1 MTSLE
6 GKNFSAADIKSEYR
20 DGIDVQFDYLP
31 YIRFLKKAGMKKF
44 ILSISLLAVTL
55 CITAQ
60 QNTMQQ
66 KLLRHVVLFS
76 FKTGSTPEQIKAVE
90 TAFAAL
96 PQKIKQIKSFEWG
109 TNNSPENLD
118 QGFTHCFFVSF
129 ASEEDRAIYLPHPDH
144 KAFGEVLKPVLDKV
158 LVIDYW
164 TN

>member
-1 MTSLE
+1 
-6 GKNFSAADIKSEYR
+6 
-20 DGIDVQFDYLP
+20 
-31 YIRFLKKAGMKKF
+31 MKKLALL
-44 ILSISLLAVTL
+44 IGILLAGTL
-55 CITAQ
+55 HLTAQ
-60 QNTMQQ
+60 KNDMQQ

-96 PQKIKQIKSFEWG
+96 PQKIKQVKAFEWG
-109 TNNSPENLD
+109 TNNSPENLN

-144 KAFGEVLKPVLDKV
+144 QAFVEILKPILDKV

-164 TN
+164 TK